1 MGGATISKDGET
13 PQLVLEQLREEILAA
28 FPNLQPDSDAS
39 LFNLATKE
47 TKLFK
52 VYLKGPD
59 DNIKVEFEEISAE
72 TKVNLATAAAIEVT
86 MNYHKT
92 PKKGWVGCVH
102 LHT

>member
-13 PQLVLEQLREEILAA
+13 PQLVLEQLREQILAA
-28 FPNLQPDSDAS
+28 FPNLQPDSDVS
-39 LFNLATKE
+39 LFDLATKE

-52 VYLKGPD
+52 VHLEGPQKD
-59 DNIKVEFEEISAE
+59 VKVEFEEISAE
-72 TKVNLATAAAIEVT
+72 SKVNLATAAAIEVT

-92 PKKGWVGCVH
+92 PKKGWIGCVH